1 MTQPMILVAEDGDE
15 YVESLGRLGLDA
27 QWLQAKSAADAVA
40 LAVAQPIACVVL
52 DMRFD
57 RIPRD
62 QLAGDWAAT
71 VRLVGGNAERAW
83 RYLAQHQ
90 GLYVLA
96 ALRAA
101 GWRGPAIVAYDF
113 AREARRFDVLRAQHA
128 PLDWIGDDAT
138 ASTWRHKLALACGI
152 AAKEP

>member
-1 MTQPMILVAEDGDE
+1 MTTPLVLIVEDGDE
-15 YVESLGRLGLDA
+15 YLETLTRLDA
-27 QWLQAKSAADAVA
+27 ACTWLQAKNAKDAMACVA
-40 LAVAQPIACVVL
+40 AQPVACAVL

-57 RIPRD
+57 RIARE
-62 QLAGDWAAT
+62 QLAGDFAQT
-71 VRLVGGNAERAW
+71 VRQVGGDPERAW

-96 ALRAA
+96 ALRSA
-101 GWRGPAIVAYDF
+101 GWRGPAILAYDF
-113 AREARRFDVLRAQHA
+113 TREARRFDALRDQYA

-138 ASTWRHKLALACGI
+138 APIWRRKLDDACGS